1 MGEGLTCRSEVLR
14 EGCRRLGFVPFAADG
29 SSDAIIVGIKQWT
42 RDIIAEHFDLIS
54 CYLCPARVVADDG
67 DEWYSESQT
76 SVVFHDAVPST
87 AVTPKQPYICTGSGQ
102 LRGNGKRRP
111 NTQSSKGAWVQ
122 PLQRATR
129 PQTVGASA
137 DEVSSIADEDALRS
151 KHSVYSVSHRHWIQ
165 ARITAGFAGLA
176 RHLRLGHIFVLDA
189 LFLYAHA
196 L

>member
-1 MGEGLTCRSEVLR
+1 MLR
-14 EGCRRLGFVPFAADG
+14 QRCSRLGFVSFAADG
-29 SSDAIIVGIKQWT
+29 HSDAIIVGIQQWT
-42 RDIIAEHFDLIS
+42 RDIIAKHFDLIP

-76 SVVFHDAVPST
+76 SVVLHDAVPGT
-87 AVTPKQPYICTGSGQ
+87 AIAPKQPYICTGPCQ
-102 LRGNGKRRP
+102 FRGNGKRRP
-111 NTQSSKGAWVQ
+111 DTQSAKGARVQ

-129 PQTVGASA
+129 PQNVGASA
-137 DEVSSIADEDALRS
+137 DEVSSVADEDALSS
-151 KHSVYSVSHRHWIQ
+151 KHAVYSVSHRHWIQ
-165 ARITAGFAGLA
+165 ARITAGFAWLA